1 MISDVAELCDRL
13 VDETGTKGN
22 RLMKFELG
30 EPFQPLQQL
39 LSVQPAGSRNLLP
52 KPLGD
57 LMVTPGSKICL
68 YYPEDFEEDF
78 ENVKYRY
85 EAVAM
90 VPFID
95 ERILLEEYNRVVSQI
110 SPEEIVRN
118 ALTDDKLIYLD
129 ADN

>member
-13 VDETGTKGN
+13 VDETGPKGN

-52 KPLGD
+52 QPLGD
-57 LMVTPGSKICL
+57 LMVTPASKIQL

-78 ENVKYRY
+78 ENVK
-85 EAVAM
+85 
-90 VPFID
+90 
-95 ERILLEEYNRVVSQI
+95 
-110 SPEEIVRN
+110 
-118 ALTDDKLIYLD
+118 
-129 ADN
+129 